1 MNDIRLLITGKMGS
15 GKSYAADYLVDE
27 HGAMRWSRTELMKRL
42 SHSIAD
48 HIGDPDEILERI
60 FPNEEE
66 RSAVRDDLFAYHYQI
81 EDGKPRRLYQDI
93 TEICQEHNPL
103 CFEQELETRI
113 RAVGSCD
120 FSLIDDVRKLSAFE
134 FFVDRGY
141 ATLRIDASEKVR
153 RERMLSRD
161 GYLPTEETF
170 AHVSEVDLDGIEHD
184 FTIRND
190 SQDLISF
197 YSQLDRIVAQLRS
210 SDRAVVQI

>member
-1 MNDIRLLITGKMGS
+1 MSDIKLLITGKMGS
-15 GKSYAADYLVDE
+15 GKSYAADYLVSE

-42 SHSIAD
+42 SHAVVD
-48 HIGDPDEILERI
+48 HIGDPDEILERT

-66 RSAVRDDLFAYHYQI
+66 RGAVRDELFAYRYTP

-113 RAVGSCD
+113 RAIGDCE

-134 FFVDRGY
+134 YFSERGY
-141 ATLRIDASEKVR
+141 ATLRIDASEKIR
-153 RERMLSRD
+153 RERMMSRD
-161 GYLPTEETF
+161 GYLPSEETF
-170 AHVSEVDLDGIEHD
+170 AHVSETDLDGIEHD
-184 FTIRND
+184 FSIRND

-197 YSQLDRIVAQLRS
+197 YSELDRIVEVLRNK
-210 SDRAVVQI
+210 DRAPVQI